1 MRKDQIFPSKYI
13 KEPDLR
19 GRDVTA
25 TIESVER
32 VTFQGKP
39 GLVVHFEGK
48 EKGLVVNQTI
58 FDQIEASTG
67 ESDTDRWP
75 GHRITLYP
83 TETTYQ
89 GEMKPVVRVRS
100 RPPAGNGQR
109 YRPAPPP
116 EAPPDVDPDDEEI
129 PF

>member
-1 MRKDQIFPSKYI
+1 MRKDQIFPSKYL
-13 KEPDLR
+13 KEADLK
-19 GRDVTA
+19 GREVVV

-39 GLVVHFEGK
+39 GLVVNFEGK

-58 FDQIEASTG
+58 YDQIEASTG
-67 ESDTDRWP
+67 EYDTDNWP
-75 GHRITLYP
+75 GNRITLYP

-100 RPPAGNGQR
+100 RRPPDGGQHAR
-109 YRPAPPP
+109 TQAPPP
-116 EAPPDVDPDDEEI
+116 PPAASVDPEDI

>member
-19 GRDVTA
+19 GKEVTVV
-25 TIESVER
+25 IESVER

-39 GLVVHFEGK
+39 GLVVNFEGK
-48 EKGLVVNQTI
+48 EKALVVNQTI

-67 ESDTDRWP
+67 EYDTDRWP
-75 GHRITLYP
+75 GHSITLYP

-100 RPPAGNGQR
+100 KPPATNGRKQQAR
-109 YRPAPPP
+109 AAEP
-116 EAPPDVDPDDEEI
+116 EPEIDDEEI